1 MFRFPLKNI
10 QSFLKNVQHNS
21 VQVKRYQT
29 NSEKTLPAQA
39 DVVIVGEF
47 QHDLNTKKKNY

>member
-10 QSFLKNVQHNS
+10 QSILKNVQHNS
-21 VQVKRYQT
+21 VQVKRYQS
-29 NSEKTLPAQA
+29 NNEKTLPAQA

-47 QHDLNTKKKNY
+47 QHDLNKKKKNY